1 MHQNI
6 QDVLAAHYCSP
17 LIFLGENASD
27 LPIYVLVAPN
37 RLSLNFLN
45 QNASKYQKFSC
56 GSLLFAARF
65 LMRKCFKLDK
75 LFLAAHISVRR
86 SISYAKMLQF
96 AKIFLAAHIRSPL
109 NFLWENAS
117 TLAQFPAA
125 HCLYVIWKISAE
137 LLKRECY
144 EIPNIFLLLT
154 PVSAQFPTK
163 TLKNIENFFA
173 AHYRSPLDVLCE
185 NTSDLPAFS
194 RGSQPFAA

>member
-1 MHQNI
+1 MFSRLTTVRRSISYAKMLQI
-6 QDVLAAHYCSP
+6 CQ
-17 LIFLGENASD
+17 
-27 LPIYVLVAPN
+27 YVLVAPN

-154 PVSAQFPTK
+154 IRF
-163 TLKNIENFFA
+163 LRNF
-173 AHYRSPLDVLCE
+173 
-185 NTSDLPAFS
+185 LPKPFRISKIFS
-194 RGSQPFAA
+194 RLTTVRRSMSYAKILQICQHFLAAPNRLPHNF